1 MSDISFE
8 YPWVFGFLALFIL
21 CAIFCKPRLEA
32 IIFPHLDIFVQSEGR
47 TSQIMRALKWIAI
60 VMALTA
66 LASPVVTDKLE
77 VEKREGYSIV
87 LALDA
92 SGSMR
97 YDFEQSY
104 MPSTS
109 PQSKFAVSRRIVR
122 DFVRKRKNDQIG
134 LVVFGN
140 FAYVASPL
148 TYDKTILS
156 QIIDKLYATI
166 AGPNYT
172 VISDALFQSAR
183 LFEKSKAK
191 NKIVILLTDGQSRG
205 DNIPFDVAMRVIRQ
219 NGIKVYTV
227 GIGNKGD
234 YNAEF
239 LKLIAE
245 KSGGKFFSADNPAT
259 LREVYARIDAL
270 EKSPIEARHYL
281 KKSYLFELP
290 LFIAFM
296 ALLFYT
302 YLLNKRGVA

>member
-1 MSDISFE
+1 MSEMQFE
-8 YPWVFGFLALFIL
+8 YPWVYGMLAVFLL
-21 CAIFCKPRLEA
+21 CSRFCPPRFEA
-32 IIFPHLDIFVQSEGR
+32 IIFPHLDLFVKSE
-47 TSQIMRALKWIAI
+47 SISSHLMRALKWIAI
-60 VMALTA
+60 FFALTA
-66 LASPVVTDKLE
+66 LASPVITNKVE
-77 VEKREGYSIV
+77 VEKKEGYSIV

-97 YDFEQSY
+97 FGFDDSY
-104 MPSTS
+104 LASTS
-109 PQSKFAVSRRIVR
+109 RENKFDVSMKIVR
-122 DFVRKRKNDQIG
+122 DFIQKRKNDQVG

-148 TYDKTILS
+148 TYDKSVLT

-172 VISDALFQSAR
+172 VISDAIFQSAK

-191 NKIVILLTDGQSRG
+191 SKVVILLTDGQSRG
-205 DNIPFDVAMRVIRQ
+205 DNIPFDAAMRLAKNYGVKI
-219 NGIKVYTV
+219 YTV

-234 YNAEF
+234 YNEAF

-245 KSGGKFFSADNPAT
+245 RSGGQFFSASNPGA
-259 LREVYARIDAL
+259 LKAVYDKIDRLEKSRIDAQ
-270 EKSPIEARHYL
+270 KYVKKRYL
-281 KKSYLFELP
+281 YEFP
-290 LFIAFM
+290 LFGAFM